1 MDDLSTGQS
10 GKILAK
16 SLNVRI
22 HYVGGGAKLPSLTLS
37 WTERQLSQFSPEADH
52 SLSASERKLPA
63 TFLSRPIKVDENS
76 NGPFSI

>member
-37 WTERQLSQFSPEADH
+37 WTERQLSQISPRSGPIALGLRAESSCNV
-52 SLSASERKLPA
+52 SLSADQGR
-63 TFLSRPIKVDENS
+63 
-76 NGPFSI
+76 

>member
-37 WTERQLSQFSPEADH
+37 WTERQLSQISPRSGPFALALRAESSCNV
-52 SLSASERKLPA
+52 SLSADQGR
-63 TFLSRPIKVDENS
+63 
-76 NGPFSI
+76 